1 MTIFELP
8 IISSALSI
16 IAKTIAKFGGW
27 KFDASLYDALEKHEK
42 AMVVGAP
49 HTSNWDFPL
58 MLMTTLALKMPA
70 RWLGKHTL
78 FWGPLGPI
86 MRFLGGIPID
96 RRARFNS
103 VEQISQKFTAKDK
116 MMLIIAPEG
125 TRSAVSK
132 WRTGFYYMAQAAKVP
147 MVFAYLD
154 YANRDVGVLAIE
166 TAETDIDHVEVEEKI
181 AGYQA
186 LFSDITGKN
195 PQNHTALDEQ

>member
-1 MTIFELP
+1 MTVFELP
-8 IISSALSI
+8 IIRSVLSI
-16 IAKTIAKFGGW
+16 IARATAKLLGW
-27 KFDASLYDALEKHEK
+27 KFDSSIFEALDKHQK

-96 RRARFNS
+96 RRSRFNS
-103 VEQISQKFTAKDK
+103 VEQISEKFAVKDK
-116 MMLIIAPEG
+116 MTLVIAPEG

-132 WRTGFYYMAQAAKVP
+132 WRTGFYFMAQSAQVP

-154 YANRDVGVLAIE
+154 YAKRTVGVLAVE
-166 TAETDIDHVEVEEKI
+166 CAEADIDKDEVEKKI

-186 LFSDITGKN
+186 LFSDVTGKN
-195 PQNHTALDEQ
+195 PQNYIAPDE